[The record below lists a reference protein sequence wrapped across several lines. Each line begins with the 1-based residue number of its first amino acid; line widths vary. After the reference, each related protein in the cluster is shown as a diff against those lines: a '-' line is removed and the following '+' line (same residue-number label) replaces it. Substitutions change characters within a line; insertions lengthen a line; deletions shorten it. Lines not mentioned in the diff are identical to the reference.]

1 MKIEA
6 RTENNP
12 DLLELQQQLTT
23 WRSENT
29 PPKRIPTEIWDE
41 ATRLAKHHGVGVI
54 ARALRLDHSCLKRRL
69 DGKRAMSPTS
79 LEPAF
84 FELFQ
89 TASPLLQGCVVTL
102 EGPNGGRAR
111 LELSHSSPVVLATF
125 FRELGL

>member
-54 ARALRLDHSCLKRRL
+54 ARELRLDHSCLKRRVV
-69 DGKRAMSPTS
+69 GIETTSSPS
-79 LEPAF
+79 LEPTF

-111 LELSHSSPVVLATF
+111 LELSHSSPVLATF